1 MATDDA
7 GYDYDVA
14 FARYH
19 CSEEMAEF
27 LLALYDSDACVGA
40 VDRNSFEFSLEAARF
55 DYAGK
60 R

>member
-7 GYDYDVA
+7 GYDYDA
-14 FARYH
+14 DFARYH
-19 CSEEMAEF
+19 SSEEMAEF
-27 LLALYDSDACVGA
+27 LLALYNSDACVGA
-40 VDRNSFEFSLEAARF
+40 ADRNSFEFSLQAARF

>member
-7 GYDYDVA
+7 GYDYDAA

-19 CSEEMAEF
+19 CSEEMVEF
-27 LLALYDSDACVGA
+27 LLTLYDSDACVGA
-40 VDRNSFEFSLEAARF
+40 VDRNSFEFSLQAARF
-55 DYAGK
+55 NYAGE

>member
-7 GYDYDVA
+7 DYDSA

-19 CSEEMAEF
+19 CSEEVVEF
-27 LLALYDSDACVGA
+27 LLALHDSDACVGA
-40 VDRNSFEFSLEAARF
+40 VDRNSFKFSLEAARF